1 MPLHPSLLF
10 IAHYLQ
16 SLWLHRDFVIPM
28 RSPAESLVREN
39 NFPNQPKIQ
48 TGKDAERRYLRSH
61 AGAWERDTF

>member
-1 MPLHPSLLF
+1 
-10 IAHYLQ
+10 
-16 SLWLHRDFVIPM
+16 M